1 MRVSCLEPDLVR
13 AARSA
18 LKTPG
23 SDWESLFTTGFAA
36 PPAPGGVPEDQWP
49 HIAEHVARAER
60 VSSVVREQGIEPA
73 IAAFGRS
80 PHAVEVAT
88 VIAAA
93 SQVDSVDLGLLEAL
107 LTAEIDELV
116 AYGEFL
122 TILVSFGAEDR
133 VLDLYERFCANA
145 SSKQS
150 DLVMWSDRVDAV
162 RDGLAS
168 FYVACGHVQRAQ
180 ELFEERHAEQQG
192 DLVVA
197 LSASRAF
204 LASGIVGR
212 AVHWL
217 GLGADRADELGR
229 EEMARTLRQK
239 QVNLRKR
246 MS

>member
-1 MRVSCLEPDLVR
+1 M
-13 AARSA
+13 
-18 LKTPG
+18 TPG
-23 SDWESLFTTGFAA
+23 LDWESLFTTGFAA
-36 PPAPGGVPEDQWP
+36 PPAPGGVPEDDWP

-60 VSSVVREQGIEPA
+60 VSSLVREQGVAPA

-93 SQVDSVDLGLLEAL
+93 SQVEAVDLELLEAL

-122 TILVSFGAEDR
+122 TLLVSFGAKDR

-145 SSKQS
+145 AAKES

-168 FYVACGHVQRAQ
+168 FYVACGHVQQ
-180 ELFEERHAEQQG
+180 GHELFEERHAEQED

-217 GLGADRADELGR
+217 GLGADRADGLGR
-229 EEMARTLRQK
+229 DEMARTLRQK
-239 QVNLRKR
+239 QDNLRKR